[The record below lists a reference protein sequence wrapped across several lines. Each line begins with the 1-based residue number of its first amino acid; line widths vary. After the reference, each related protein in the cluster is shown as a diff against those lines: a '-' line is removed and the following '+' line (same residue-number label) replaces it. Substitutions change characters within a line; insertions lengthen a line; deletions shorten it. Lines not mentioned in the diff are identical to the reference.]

1 MAYVLTPNT
10 CKVYPIFSFLKAF
23 LTFGLIMSRSDLLIH
38 SSCYQRI
45 NNNSCYQRINNNSW
59 YLNGRVKYDISKLFL
74 KNARF
79 EVIDY
84 YYLPISKSN
93 HEQTW

>member
-45 NNNSCYQRINNNSW
+45 NNNSW
-59 YLNGRVKYDISKLFL
+59 YLNGRVKYDTSKLFL

-93 HEQTW
+93 HEQSW